1 MKSILKSNQ
10 NNKKISLI
18 LAAAGLGTR
27 FSSEIPKQ
35 YFKIDNQTIL
45 EKTLNIFRNISAI
58 KKIVIPLHRNDKEF
72 KQLDLP
78 DGLNIVTV
86 TGGET
91 RAESV
96 LQALKLVDKD
106 NYVIV
111 HDAVR
116 PFIDQEDIY
125 LLIEEFENQ
134 NEDCLVYGLPVYES
148 LKNINRETLFVEKS
162 VDRNDFYLA
171 QTPQITKAKSLESSL
186 EICLK
191 ENYIPSDE
199 SEAIEYSG
207 GTVRFIPGKRKNIKV
222 TVSEDVMNFY
232 KLEEKV
238 GLGFDSHRF
247 KEGEYLILGGVKVPF
262 NKSFDAH
269 SDGDIIFH
277 SIVDAMLGSVGDGDI
292 GEHFPNTP
300 EWKDAEGSKL
310 FEITNNLLAKKG
322 FKLIQVD
329 IVVILEEPK
338 LNQYKAKIIKNLSQ
352 ILKLNKENIGLKAKT
367 SEKMGFIG
375 NNDGAAAQTIIK
387 ISR

>member
-1 MKSILKSNQ
+1 M
-10 NNKKISLI
+10 
-18 LAAAGLGTR
+18 
-27 FSSEIPKQ
+27 
-35 YFKIDNQTIL
+35 
-45 EKTLNIFRNISAI
+45 
-58 KKIVIPLHRNDKEF
+58 
-72 KQLDLP
+72 
-78 DGLNIVTV
+78 
-86 TGGET
+86 
-91 RAESV
+91 
-96 LQALKLVDKD
+96 
-106 NYVIV
+106 

-116 PFIDQEDIY
+116 PFIDQKDIH

-199 SEAIEYSG
+199 SEAIEHSG

-232 KLEEKV
+232 KPEEKV

-310 FEITNNLLAKKG
+310 FEITNNLLTKKG

-338 LNQYKAKIIKNLSQ
+338 LSQYKAKIIKNLSQ
-352 ILKLNKENIGLKAKT
+352 ILKLNEENIGLKAKT

-387 ISR
+387 ISK

>member
-1 MKSILKSNQ
+1 MKSNQ
-10 NNKKISLI
+10 NNHKISLI
-18 LAAAGLGTR
+18 IAAAGLGTR
-27 FSSEIPKQ
+27 FSSEKPKQ

-45 EKTLNIFRNISAI
+45 EKTLSIFRNISEI
-58 KKIVIPLHRNDKEF
+58 KKIIIPLHKNDKEF

-78 DGLNIVTV
+78 DDLNIVTV

-96 LQALKLVDKD
+96 IQALKLVNEDD
-106 NYVIV
+106 YVIV

-116 PFIDQEDIY
+116 PFIDESDIR
-125 LLIEEFENQ
+125 LLIEQFENQ

-148 LKNINRETLFVEKS
+148 LKNINRETLFVKKS

-171 QTPQITKAKSLESSL
+171 QTPQIAKARLLASSL

-191 ENYIPSDE
+191 ENFIPSDE
-199 SEAIEYSG
+199 SEAIEHTG
-207 GTVRFIPGKRKNIKV
+207 GTVRFIPGKRKNVKV
-222 TVSEDVMNFY
+222 TVSEDVMNFNE
-232 KLEEKV
+232 LQEKV

-247 KEGEYLILGGVKVPF
+247 KEGEYLILGGIKVPF

-277 SIVDAMLGSVGDGDI
+277 SIVDAMLGSIGDGDI
-292 GEHFPNTP
+292 GKHFPNTP
-300 EWKDAEGSKL
+300 EWQDVEGCKL

-322 FKLIQVD
+322 FKIIQVD
-329 IVVILEEPK
+329 IVVILEKPK
-338 LNQYKAKIIKNLSQ
+338 LNKYRAKIIKNLSK
-352 ILKLNKENIGLKAKT
+352 ILKLNEENIGLKAKT

>member
-1 MKSILKSNQ
+1 MKSNQ

-27 FSSEIPKQ
+27 FSPEMPKQ

-45 EKTLNIFRNISAI
+45 EKTLNIFTNISAI
-58 KKIVIPLHRNDKEF
+58 KKIVIPLHKNDKEF
-72 KQLDLP
+72 KKIDLP

-96 LQALKLVDKD
+96 LHALKLVDKED
-106 NYVIV
+106 YVIV

-116 PFIDQEDIY
+116 PFIDQKDIH
-125 LLIEEFENQ
+125 LLIDEFENQ

-199 SEAIEYSG
+199 SEAIEHSG

-222 TVSEDVMNFY
+222 TVAEDVMNFY
-232 KLEEKV
+232 KPEEKV

-247 KEGEYLILGGVKVPF
+247 KDGEYLILGGVKVPF

-269 SDGDIIFH
+269 SDGDIILH
-277 SIVDAMLGSVGDGDI
+277 SIVDAMLGSIGDRDI
-292 GEHFPNTP
+292 GEHFPNTS

-352 ILKLNKENIGLKAKT
+352 ILKLNEENIGLKAKT

-387 ISR
+387 ISK

>member
-1 MKSILKSNQ
+1 MKSNQ

-45 EKTLNIFRNISAI
+45 EKTLNIFTNISAI
-58 KKIVIPLHRNDKEF
+58 KKIVIPLHKNDKEF

-96 LQALKLVDKD
+96 LQALKFVDKD
-106 NYVIV
+106 DYVIV

-199 SEAIEYSG
+199 SEAIEHSG

-232 KLEEKV
+232 KPEEKV

-310 FEITNNLLAKKG
+310 FEITNNLLTKKG

-338 LNQYKAKIIKNLSQ
+338 LSQYKAKIIKNLSQ
-352 ILKLNKENIGLKAKT
+352 ILKLNEENIGLKAKT

>member
-1 MKSILKSNQ
+1 MKSNQ

-27 FSSEIPKQ
+27 FSSEMPKQ

-45 EKTLNIFRNISAI
+45 EKTLNIFTNISAI
-58 KKIVIPLHRNDKEF
+58 KKIVIPLHKNDKEF
-72 KQLDLP
+72 KKIDLP

-96 LQALKLVDKD
+96 LHALKLVDKED
-106 NYVIV
+106 YVIV

-116 PFIDQEDIY
+116 PFIDQKDIH
-125 LLIEEFENQ
+125 LLIDEFENQ

-199 SEAIEYSG
+199 SEAIEHSG

-222 TVSEDVMNFY
+222 TVAEDVMNFY
-232 KLEEKV
+232 KPEEKV

-269 SDGDIIFH
+269 SDGDIILH
-277 SIVDAMLGSVGDGDI
+277 SIVDAMLGSIGDRDI
-292 GEHFPNTP
+292 GEHFPNTS

-352 ILKLNKENIGLKAKT
+352 ILKLNEENIGLKAKT

-387 ISR
+387 ISK

>member
-1 MKSILKSNQ
+1 MKSNQ

-45 EKTLNIFRNISAI
+45 EKTLNIFTNISAI
-58 KKIVIPLHRNDKEF
+58 KKIVIPLHKNDKEF
-72 KQLDLP
+72 KKLDLP

-96 LQALKLVDKD
+96 LQALKLVDKED
-106 NYVIV
+106 YVIV

-116 PFIDQEDIY
+116 PFIDQKDIH
-125 LLIEEFENQ
+125 LLIDEFENQ

-199 SEAIEYSG
+199 SEAIEHSG

-232 KLEEKV
+232 KPEEKV
-238 GLGFDSHRF
+238 RLGFDSHRF

-310 FEITNNLLAKKG
+310 FEITNNLLTKKG

-338 LNQYKAKIIKNLSQ
+338 LSQYKAKIIKNLSQ
-352 ILKLNKENIGLKAKT
+352 ILKLNEENIGLKAKT

>member
-1 MKSILKSNQ
+1 MKSNLNS
-10 NNKKISLI
+10 KKISLI
-18 LAAAGLGTR
+18 LTAAGIGTR
-27 FSSEIPKQ
+27 FSSEKPKQ

-58 KKIVIPLHRNDKEF
+58 KKIIIPLHKNDKEF

-78 DGLNIVTV
+78 DDLNIVTV

-96 LQALKLVDKD
+96 LRALKLVDKD

-199 SEAIEYSG
+199 SEAIEHSG

-222 TVSEDVMNFY
+222 TVAEDVMNFY
-232 KLEEKV
+232 KPEEKV

-247 KEGEYLILGGVKVPF
+247 KEGDYLILGGIKVPF
-262 NKSFDAH
+262 TKSFDAH

-277 SIVDAMLGSVGDGDI
+277 SIIDAMLGSIGDGDI

-310 FEITNNLLAKKG
+310 FEITNNLLTKKG

-338 LNQYKAKIIKNLSQ
+338 LSQYKAKIIKNLSQ
-352 ILKLNKENIGLKAKT
+352 ILKLNEENIGLKAKT

>member
-27 FSSEIPKQ
+27 FSSEMPKQ

-58 KKIVIPLHRNDKEF
+58 KKIVIPLHKNDKEF

-106 NYVIV
+106 DYVIV

-116 PFIDQEDIY
+116 PFIDQEDIH

-199 SEAIEYSG
+199 SEAIEHSG

-269 SDGDIIFH
+269 SDGDIILH
-277 SIVDAMLGSVGDGDI
+277 SIVDAMLGSIGDRDI
-292 GEHFPNTP
+292 GEHFPNTS

-352 ILKLNKENIGLKAKT
+352 ILKLNEENIGLKAKT

-387 ISR
+387 ISK

>member
-1 MKSILKSNQ
+1 MKSNQ

-58 KKIVIPLHRNDKEF
+58 KKIIIPLHKNDKEF

-78 DGLNIVTV
+78 DDLNIVTV

-96 LQALKLVDKD
+96 LRALKLVDKD

-116 PFIDQEDIY
+116 PFIDKEDIY

-191 ENYIPSDE
+191 ENYVPSDE
-199 SEAIEYSG
+199 SEAIEHSG

-222 TVSEDVMNFY
+222 TVFEDVINFY
-232 KLEEKV
+232 KPEEKV

-247 KEGEYLILGGVKVPF
+247 KEGEHLILGGVKVPF

-310 FEITNNLLAKKG
+310 FEITNNLLTKKG

-338 LNQYKAKIIKNLSQ
+338 LSQYKAKIIKNLSQ
-352 ILKLNKENIGLKAKT
+352 ILKLNEENIGLKAKT

>member
-1 MKSILKSNQ
+1 MKSNQ

-45 EKTLNIFRNISAI
+45 EKTLNIFTNISAI
-58 KKIVIPLHRNDKEF
+58 KKIVIPLHKNDKEF
-72 KQLDLP
+72 KKLDLP

-96 LQALKLVDKD
+96 LQALKLVDKED
-106 NYVIV
+106 YVIV

-116 PFIDQEDIY
+116 PFIDQKDIH
-125 LLIEEFENQ
+125 LLIDEFENQ

-199 SEAIEYSG
+199 SEAIEHSG

-232 KLEEKV
+232 KPEEKV

-247 KEGEYLILGGVKVPF
+247 KKGEYLILGGVKVPF

-310 FEITNNLLAKKG
+310 FEITNNLLTKKG

-338 LNQYKAKIIKNLSQ
+338 LSQYKAKIIKNLSQ
-352 ILKLNKENIGLKAKT
+352 ILKLNEENIGLKAKT

>member
-1 MKSILKSNQ
+1 MKSNQ

-58 KKIVIPLHRNDKEF
+58 KKIVIPLHKNDKEF

-78 DGLNIVTV
+78 DGLNIATV

-106 NYVIV
+106 DYVIV

-116 PFIDQEDIY
+116 PFIDQEDIH

-199 SEAIEYSG
+199 SEAIEHSG

-232 KLEEKV
+232 KPEEKV

-310 FEITNNLLAKKG
+310 FEITNNLLTKKG

-338 LNQYKAKIIKNLSQ
+338 LSQYKAKIIKNLSQ
-352 ILKLNKENIGLKAKT
+352 ILKLNEENIGLKAKT

>member
-1 MKSILKSNQ
+1 MKSNR

-45 EKTLNIFRNISAI
+45 EKTLNIFINISAI
-58 KKIVIPLHRNDKEF
+58 KKIVIPLHKNDKEF
-72 KQLDLP
+72 KKLDLP

-96 LQALKLVDKD
+96 LQALKLVDKED
-106 NYVIV
+106 YVIV

-116 PFIDQEDIY
+116 PFIDQKDIH
-125 LLIEEFENQ
+125 LLIDEFENQ

-199 SEAIEYSG
+199 SEAIEHTG

-232 KLEEKV
+232 KPEEKV

-310 FEITNNLLAKKG
+310 FEITNNLLTKKG

-352 ILKLNKENIGLKAKT
+352 ILTLNEENIGLKAKT

>member
-1 MKSILKSNQ
+1 LKSNQ
-10 NNKKISLI
+10 NSKKISLI

-27 FSSEIPKQ
+27 FSSEKPKQ

-58 KKIVIPLHRNDKEF
+58 KKIIIPLHKNDKEF

-78 DGLNIVTV
+78 DDLDIVTV

-96 LQALKLVDKD
+96 LQALKLVDED
-106 NYVIV
+106 DYVIV

-125 LLIEEFENQ
+125 LLIKEFENQ

-171 QTPQITKAKSLESSL
+171 QTPQIAKAKSLESSL
-186 EICLK
+186 DICLK

-199 SEAIEYSG
+199 SEAIEHSG

-222 TVSEDVMNFY
+222 TVSEDVINFY
-232 KLEEKV
+232 KPEEKV

-247 KEGEYLILGGVKVPF
+247 KEGEYLILGGIKVPF

-277 SIVDAMLGSVGDGDI
+277 SIVDAMLGSIGDKDI

-310 FEITNNLLAKKG
+310 FEITNNLLTKKG

-338 LNQYKAKIIKNLSQ
+338 LSQYKAKIIKNLSQ
-352 ILKLNKENIGLKAKT
+352 ILKLNEENIGLKAKT

>member
-1 MKSILKSNQ
+1 MKSNQ
-10 NNKKISLI
+10 NNHKISLI
-18 LAAAGLGTR
+18 IAAAGLGTR
-27 FSSEIPKQ
+27 FSSEKPKQ

-45 EKTLNIFRNISAI
+45 EKTLSIFRNISEI
-58 KKIVIPLHRNDKEF
+58 KKIIIPLHKNDKEF

-78 DGLNIVTV
+78 DDLNIVTV

-96 LQALKLVDKD
+96 IQALKLVNEDD
-106 NYVIV
+106 YVIV

-116 PFIDQEDIY
+116 PFIDESDIR
-125 LLIEEFENQ
+125 LLIEQFENQ

-148 LKNINRETLFVEKS
+148 LKIINRETLFVKKS

-171 QTPQITKAKSLESSL
+171 QTPQIAKAKLLESSL

-191 ENYIPSDE
+191 ENFIPSDE
-199 SEAIEYSG
+199 SEAIEHSG
-207 GTVRFIPGKRKNIKV
+207 GTVRFIPGKRKNVKV
-222 TVSEDVMNFY
+222 TVSEDVMNFNE
-232 KLEEKV
+232 LQEKV

-247 KEGEYLILGGVKVPF
+247 KEGEYLILGGIKVPF

-277 SIVDAMLGSVGDGDI
+277 SIVDAMLGSIGDGDI

-300 EWKDAEGSKL
+300 EWQDAEGCKL

-322 FKLIQVD
+322 FKIIQVD
-329 IVVILEEPK
+329 IVVILEKPK
-338 LNQYKAKIIKNLSQ
+338 LNKYRAKIIKNLSK
-352 ILKLNKENIGLKAKT
+352 ILKLNEENIGLKAKT

>member
-1 MKSILKSNQ
+1 MKSNQ

-58 KKIVIPLHRNDKEF
+58 KKIVIPLHKNDKEF

-78 DGLNIVTV
+78 DGLNIATV

-106 NYVIV
+106 DYVIV

-199 SEAIEYSG
+199 SEAIEHSG

-232 KLEEKV
+232 KPEEKV

-310 FEITNNLLAKKG
+310 FEITNNLLTKKG
-322 FKLIQVD
+322 FKLVQVD

-338 LNQYKAKIIKNLSQ
+338 LSQYKAKIIKNLSQ
-352 ILKLNKENIGLKAKT
+352 ILKLNEENIGLKAKT

>member
-1 MKSILKSNQ
+1 MKSNQ
-10 NNKKISLI
+10 NNHKISLI
-18 LAAAGLGTR
+18 IAAAGLGTR
-27 FSSEIPKQ
+27 FSSEKPKQ

-45 EKTLNIFRNISAI
+45 EKTLSIFRNISEI
-58 KKIVIPLHRNDKEF
+58 KKIIIPLHKNDKEF

-78 DGLNIVTV
+78 DDLNIVTV

-96 LQALKLVDKD
+96 IQALKLVNEDD
-106 NYVIV
+106 YVIV

-116 PFIDQEDIY
+116 PFIDESDIR
-125 LLIEEFENQ
+125 LLIEQFENQ

-148 LKNINRETLFVEKS
+148 LKIINRETLFVKKS

-171 QTPQITKAKSLESSL
+171 QTPQIAKAKLLESSL

-191 ENYIPSDE
+191 ENFIPSDE
-199 SEAIEYSG
+199 SEAIEHSG
-207 GTVRFIPGKRKNIKV
+207 GTVRFIPGKRKNVKV
-222 TVSEDVMNFY
+222 TVFEDVRNFN
-232 KLEEKV
+232 KLQEKV

-247 KEGEYLILGGVKVPF
+247 KEGEYLILGGIKVPF
-262 NKSFDAH
+262 NRSFDAH

-277 SIVDAMLGSVGDGDI
+277 SIVDAMLGSIGDGDI
-292 GEHFPNTP
+292 GKHFPNTP
-300 EWKDAEGSKL
+300 EWQDVEGCKL

-322 FKLIQVD
+322 FKIIQVD
-329 IVVILEEPK
+329 IVVILEKPK
-338 LNQYKAKIIKNLSQ
+338 LNKYRAKIIKNLSK
-352 ILKLNKENIGLKAKT
+352 ILKLNEENIGLKAKT

>member
-1 MKSILKSNQ
+1 MKSNQ

-45 EKTLNIFRNISAI
+45 EKTLNIFTNISAI
-58 KKIVIPLHRNDKEF
+58 KKIVIPLHKNDKEF
-72 KQLDLP
+72 KKIDLP

-96 LQALKLVDKD
+96 LHALKLVDKED
-106 NYVIV
+106 YVIV

-116 PFIDQEDIY
+116 PFIDQKDIH
-125 LLIEEFENQ
+125 LLIDEFENQ

-199 SEAIEYSG
+199 SEAIEHSG

-222 TVSEDVMNFY
+222 TVAEDVMNFY
-232 KLEEKV
+232 KPEEKV

-247 KEGEYLILGGVKVPF
+247 KDGEYLILGGVKVPF

-269 SDGDIIFH
+269 SDGDIILH
-277 SIVDAMLGSVGDGDI
+277 SIVDAMLGSIGDRDI
-292 GEHFPNTP
+292 GEHFPNTS

-352 ILKLNKENIGLKAKT
+352 ILKLNEENIGLKAKT

-387 ISR
+387 ISK

>member
-1 MKSILKSNQ
+1 MKSNQ
-10 NNKKISLI
+10 NNHKISLI
-18 LAAAGLGTR
+18 IAAAGLGTR
-27 FSSEIPKQ
+27 FSSEKPKQ

-45 EKTLNIFRNISAI
+45 EKTLSIFRNISEI
-58 KKIVIPLHRNDKEF
+58 KKIIIPLHKNDKEF

-78 DGLNIVTV
+78 DDLNIVTV

-96 LQALKLVDKD
+96 IQALKLVNEDD
-106 NYVIV
+106 YVIV

-116 PFIDQEDIY
+116 PFIDESDIR
-125 LLIEEFENQ
+125 LLIEQFENQ

-148 LKNINRETLFVEKS
+148 LKNINRETLFVKKS

-171 QTPQITKAKSLESSL
+171 QTPQIAKARLLASSL

-191 ENYIPSDE
+191 ENFIPSDE
-199 SEAIEYSG
+199 SEAIEHTG
-207 GTVRFIPGKRKNIKV
+207 GTVRFIPGKRKNVKV
-222 TVSEDVMNFY
+222 TVSEDVMNFNE
-232 KLEEKV
+232 LQEKV

-247 KEGEYLILGGVKVPF
+247 KEGEYLILGGIKVPF

-277 SIVDAMLGSVGDGDI
+277 SIVDAMLGSIGDGDI

-300 EWKDAEGSKL
+300 EWQDAEGCKL

-322 FKLIQVD
+322 FKIIQVD
-329 IVVILEEPK
+329 IVVILEKPK
-338 LNQYKAKIIKNLSQ
+338 LNKYRAKIIKNLSK
-352 ILKLNKENIGLKAKT
+352 ILKLNEENIGLKAKT

>member
-1 MKSILKSNQ
+1 MKSNQ

-35 YFKIDNQTIL
+35 YYKIDNQTIL
-45 EKTLNIFRNISAI
+45 EKTLNIFTNISAI
-58 KKIVIPLHRNDKEF
+58 KKIVIPLHKNDKEF
-72 KQLDLP
+72 KKLDLP

-96 LQALKLVDKD
+96 LQALKLVDKED
-106 NYVIV
+106 YVIV

-116 PFIDQEDIY
+116 PFIDQKDIH
-125 LLIEEFENQ
+125 LLIDEFENQ

-199 SEAIEYSG
+199 SEAIEHSG

-232 KLEEKV
+232 KPEEKV

-247 KEGEYLILGGVKVPF
+247 KEGEHLILGGVKVPF

-310 FEITNNLLAKKG
+310 FEITNNLLTKKG

-338 LNQYKAKIIKNLSQ
+338 LSQYKAKIIKNLSQ
-352 ILKLNKENIGLKAKT
+352 ILKLNEENIGLKAKT

>member
-1 MKSILKSNQ
+1 LKSNQ
-10 NNKKISLI
+10 NNHKISLI
-18 LAAAGLGTR
+18 IAAAGLGTR
-27 FSSEIPKQ
+27 FSSEKPKQ

-45 EKTLNIFRNISAI
+45 EKTLSIFRNISEI
-58 KKIVIPLHRNDKEF
+58 KKIIIPLHKNDKEF

-78 DGLNIVTV
+78 DDLNIVTV

-96 LQALKLVDKD
+96 IQALKLVNEDD
-106 NYVIV
+106 YVIV

-116 PFIDQEDIY
+116 PFIDESDIR
-125 LLIEEFENQ
+125 LLIEQFENQ

-148 LKNINRETLFVEKS
+148 LKNINRETLFVKKS

-171 QTPQITKAKSLESSL
+171 QTPQIAKARLLASSL

-191 ENYIPSDE
+191 ENFIPSDE
-199 SEAIEYSG
+199 SEAIEHTG
-207 GTVRFIPGKRKNIKV
+207 GTVRFIPGKRKNVKV
-222 TVSEDVMNFY
+222 TVSEDVMNFNE
-232 KLEEKV
+232 LQEKV

-247 KEGEYLILGGVKVPF
+247 KEGEYLILGGIKVPF

-277 SIVDAMLGSVGDGDI
+277 SIVDAMLGSIGDGDI

-300 EWKDAEGSKL
+300 EWQDAEGCKL

-322 FKLIQVD
+322 FKIIQVD
-329 IVVILEEPK
+329 IVVILEKPK
-338 LNQYKAKIIKNLSQ
+338 LNKYRAKIIKNLSK
-352 ILKLNKENIGLKAKT
+352 ILKLNEENIGLKAKT

>member
-1 MKSILKSNQ
+1 LKSNQ

-27 FSSEIPKQ
+27 FSPEMPKQ

-45 EKTLNIFRNISAI
+45 EKTLNIFRDISEI
-58 KKIVIPLHRNDKEF
+58 KKIVIPLHKNDKEF

-78 DGLNIVTV
+78 DALNIVTV

-106 NYVIV
+106 DYVIV

-116 PFIDQEDIY
+116 PFIDQEDIH

-199 SEAIEYSG
+199 SEAIEHSG

-222 TVSEDVMNFY
+222 TVSEDVINFY
-232 KLEEKV
+232 KPEEKV

-247 KEGEYLILGGVKVPF
+247 KEGEYLTLGGIKVPF

-277 SIVDAMLGSVGDGDI
+277 SIVDAMLGSIGDGDI

-310 FEITNNLLAKKG
+310 FAITNNLLAKKG

-352 ILKLNKENIGLKAKT
+352 ILKLNEENIGLKAKT

>member
-1 MKSILKSNQ
+1 MKSNQ

-27 FSSEIPKQ
+27 FSPEMPKQ

-45 EKTLNIFRNISAI
+45 EKTLKIFTNISAI
-58 KKIVIPLHRNDKEF
+58 KKIVIPLHKNDKEF
-72 KQLDLP
+72 KKLDLP

-96 LQALKLVDKD
+96 LQALKLVDKED
-106 NYVIV
+106 YVIV

-116 PFIDQEDIY
+116 PFIDQKDIH
-125 LLIEEFENQ
+125 LLIDEFENQ

-171 QTPQITKAKSLESSL
+171 QTPQITKVKSLESAL

-199 SEAIEYSG
+199 SEAIEHSG

-232 KLEEKV
+232 KPEEKV

-262 NKSFDAH
+262 NKSIH
-269 SDGDIIFH
+269 W
-277 SIVDAMLGSVGDGDI
+277 VPL
-292 GEHFPNTP
+292 P
-300 EWKDAEGSKL
+300 
-310 FEITNNLLAKKG
+310 
-322 FKLIQVD
+322 
-329 IVVILEEPK
+329 
-338 LNQYKAKIIKNLSQ
+338 
-352 ILKLNKENIGLKAKT
+352 
-367 SEKMGFIG
+367 
-375 NNDGAAAQTIIK
+375 
-387 ISR
+387 

>member
-1 MKSILKSNQ
+1 MKSNQ

-27 FSSEIPKQ
+27 FSPEMPKQ

-45 EKTLNIFRNISAI
+45 EKTLNIFTNISAI
-58 KKIVIPLHRNDKEF
+58 KKIVIPLHKNDKEF
-72 KQLDLP
+72 KKLDLP

-106 NYVIV
+106 DYVIV

-116 PFIDQEDIY
+116 PFIDQEDIH
-125 LLIEEFENQ
+125 LLIQEFENQ

-199 SEAIEYSG
+199 SEAIEHSG

-232 KLEEKV
+232 KPEEKV

-247 KEGEYLILGGVKVPF
+247 KKGEYLILGGVKVPF

-277 SIVDAMLGSVGDGDI
+277 SIVDAMLGSIGDGDI

-310 FEITNNLLAKKG
+310 FEITNNLLTKKG

-338 LNQYKAKIIKNLSQ
+338 LSQYKAKIIKNLSQ
-352 ILKLNKENIGLKAKT
+352 ILKLNEENIGLKAKT

>member
-1 MKSILKSNQ
+1 MKSNQ

-45 EKTLNIFRNISAI
+45 EKTLNIFTNISAI
-58 KKIVIPLHRNDKEF
+58 KKIVIPLHKNDKEF
-72 KQLDLP
+72 KKLDLP

-96 LQALKLVDKD
+96 LQALKLVDKED
-106 NYVIV
+106 YVIV

-116 PFIDQEDIY
+116 PFIDQKDIH
-125 LLIEEFENQ
+125 LLIDEFENQ

-148 LKNINRETLFVEKS
+148 LKNINRETSFVEKS

-199 SEAIEYSG
+199 SEAIEHTG

-222 TVSEDVMNFY
+222 TVSEDVMNFC
-232 KLEEKV
+232 KPEEKV

-277 SIVDAMLGSVGDGDI
+277 SIVDAMLGSVGDKDI

-310 FEITNNLLAKKG
+310 FEITNNLLTKKG

-338 LNQYKAKIIKNLSQ
+338 LSQYKAKIIKNLSQ
-352 ILKLNKENIGLKAKT
+352 ILKLNEENIGLKAKT

>member
-1 MKSILKSNQ
+1 MKSNQ

-45 EKTLNIFRNISAI
+45 EKTLNIFTNISAI
-58 KKIVIPLHRNDKEF
+58 KKIVIPLHKNDKEF
-72 KQLDLP
+72 KKIDLP

-96 LQALKLVDKD
+96 LQALKLVDKED
-106 NYVIV
+106 YVIV

-116 PFIDQEDIY
+116 PFIDQKDIH
-125 LLIEEFENQ
+125 LLIDEFENQ

-199 SEAIEYSG
+199 SEAIEHSG

-232 KLEEKV
+232 KPEERV

-277 SIVDAMLGSVGDGDI
+277 SIVDAMLGSIGDGDI
-292 GEHFPNTP
+292 GEHFPNTS

-310 FEITNNLLAKKG
+310 FEITNDLLAKKG

-338 LNQYKAKIIKNLSQ
+338 LSQYKAKIIKNLSQ
-352 ILKLNKENIGLKAKT
+352 ILKLNEENIGLKAKT

>member
-1 MKSILKSNQ
+1 LKSNQ
-10 NNKKISLI
+10 NNHKISLI
-18 LAAAGLGTR
+18 IAAAGLGTR
-27 FSSEIPKQ
+27 FSSEKPKQ

-45 EKTLNIFRNISAI
+45 EKTLSIFRNISEI
-58 KKIVIPLHRNDKEF
+58 KKIIIPLHKNDKEF

-78 DGLNIVTV
+78 DDLNIVTV

-96 LQALKLVDKD
+96 IQALKLVNEDD
-106 NYVIV
+106 YVIV

-116 PFIDQEDIY
+116 PFIDESDIR
-125 LLIEEFENQ
+125 LLIEQFENQ

-148 LKNINRETLFVEKS
+148 LKNINRETLFVKKS

-171 QTPQITKAKSLESSL
+171 QTPQIAKARLLASSL

-191 ENYIPSDE
+191 ENFIPSDE
-199 SEAIEYSG
+199 SEAIEHTG
-207 GTVRFIPGKRKNIKV
+207 GTVRFIPGKRKNVKV
-222 TVSEDVMNFY
+222 TVSEDVMNFNE
-232 KLEEKV
+232 LQEKV

-247 KEGEYLILGGVKVPF
+247 KEGEYLILGGIKVPF

-277 SIVDAMLGSVGDGDI
+277 SIVDAMLGSIGDGDI
-292 GEHFPNTP
+292 GKHFPNTP
-300 EWKDAEGSKL
+300 EWQDVEGCKL

-322 FKLIQVD
+322 FKIIQVD
-329 IVVILEEPK
+329 IVVILEKPK
-338 LNQYKAKIIKNLSQ
+338 LNKYRAKIIKNLSK
-352 ILKLNKENIGLKAKT
+352 ILKLNEENIGLKAKT

>member
-1 MKSILKSNQ
+1 MKSNLNS
-10 NNKKISLI
+10 KKISLI

-27 FSSEIPKQ
+27 FSSEKPKQ

-58 KKIVIPLHRNDKEF
+58 KKIIIPLHKNDKEF

-78 DGLNIVTV
+78 DDLNIVTV

-96 LQALKLVDKD
+96 LRALKLVDKD

-199 SEAIEYSG
+199 SEAIEHSG

-222 TVSEDVMNFY
+222 TVAEDVMNFY
-232 KLEEKV
+232 KPEEKV

-247 KEGEYLILGGVKVPF
+247 KEGDYLILGGIKVPF
-262 NKSFDAH
+262 TKSFDAH

-277 SIVDAMLGSVGDGDI
+277 SIIDAMLGSVGDGDI

-310 FEITNNLLAKKG
+310 FEITNNLLTKKG

-338 LNQYKAKIIKNLSQ
+338 LSQYKAKIIKNLSQ
-352 ILKLNKENIGLKAKT
+352 ILKLNEENIGLKAKT

-387 ISR
+387 ISK

>member
-1 MKSILKSNQ
+1 MKSNLNS
-10 NNKKISLI
+10 KKISLI
-18 LAAAGLGTR
+18 LTAAGLGTR
-27 FSSEIPKQ
+27 FSSEKPKQ

-58 KKIVIPLHRNDKEF
+58 KKIIIPLHKNDKEF

-78 DGLNIVTV
+78 DDLNIVTV

-96 LQALKLVDKD
+96 LRALKLVDKD

-199 SEAIEYSG
+199 SEAIEHSG

-247 KEGEYLILGGVKVPF
+247 KKGEYLILGGVKVPF

-300 EWKDAEGSKL
+300 EWEDAEGSKL
-310 FEITNNLLAKKG
+310 YEITNNLLTKKG

-338 LNQYKAKIIKNLSQ
+338 LSQYKAKIIKNLSQ
-352 ILKLNKENIGLKAKT
+352 ILKLNEENIGLKAKT

>member
-1 MKSILKSNQ
+1 MKSNQ
-10 NNKKISLI
+10 NSKKISLI

-27 FSSEIPKQ
+27 FSSEKPKQ

-58 KKIVIPLHRNDKEF
+58 KKIIIPLHKNDKEF

-78 DGLNIVTV
+78 DDLDIVTV

-96 LQALKLVDKD
+96 LQALKLVDED
-106 NYVIV
+106 DYVIV

-125 LLIEEFENQ
+125 LLIKEFENQ

-171 QTPQITKAKSLESSL
+171 QTPQIAKAKSLESSL
-186 EICLK
+186 DICLK

-199 SEAIEYSG
+199 SEAIEHSG

-222 TVSEDVMNFY
+222 TVSEDVINFY
-232 KLEEKV
+232 KPEEKV

-247 KEGEYLILGGVKVPF
+247 KEGEYLILGGIKVPF

-277 SIVDAMLGSVGDGDI
+277 SIVDAMLGSIGDKDI

-310 FEITNNLLAKKG
+310 FEITNNLLTKKG

-338 LNQYKAKIIKNLSQ
+338 LSQYKAKIIKNLSQ
-352 ILKLNKENIGLKAKT
+352 ILKLNEENIGLKAKT

>member
-1 MKSILKSNQ
+1 LKSNQ

-45 EKTLNIFRNISAI
+45 EKTLNIFRNIPAI
-58 KKIVIPLHRNDKEF
+58 KKIVIPLHKNDKEF

-96 LQALKLVDKD
+96 LQAVKLVDKD
-106 NYVIV
+106 DYVIV

-116 PFIDQEDIY
+116 PFIDQEDIH

-222 TVSEDVMNFY
+222 TVSEDVTNFY
-232 KLEEKV
+232 KPEEKV

-277 SIVDAMLGSVGDGDI
+277 SIVDAMLGSVGDRDI

>member
-58 KKIVIPLHRNDKEF
+58 KKIVIPLHKNDKEF

-78 DGLNIVTV
+78 DGLNIATV

-96 LQALKLVDKD
+96 LQALKLVDKED
-106 NYVIV
+106 YVIV

-125 LLIEEFENQ
+125 LLIDEFENQ

-199 SEAIEYSG
+199 SEAIEHSG

-222 TVSEDVMNFY
+222 TVSEDVTNFS

-247 KEGEYLILGGVKVPF
+247 KEGEYLSLGGVKVPF

-277 SIVDAMLGSVGDGDI
+277 SIVDAMLGAVGDGDI

-310 FEITNNLLAKKG
+310 FEITNNLLTKKG

-338 LNQYKAKIIKNLSQ
+338 LSQYKAKIIKNLSQ
-352 ILKLNKENIGLKAKT
+352 ILKLNEENIGLKAKT

>member
-1 MKSILKSNQ
+1 MKSNQ

-27 FSSEIPKQ
+27 FSPEMPKQ

-45 EKTLNIFRNISAI
+45 EKTLNIFRDISEI
-58 KKIVIPLHRNDKEF
+58 KKIVIPLHKNDKEF

-78 DGLNIVTV
+78 DALNIVTV

-106 NYVIV
+106 DYVIV

-116 PFIDQEDIY
+116 PFIDQEDIH

-199 SEAIEYSG
+199 SEAIEHSG

-222 TVSEDVMNFY
+222 TVSEDVINFY
-232 KLEEKV
+232 KPEEKV

-247 KEGEYLILGGVKVPF
+247 KEGEYLTLGGIKVPF

-277 SIVDAMLGSVGDGDI
+277 SIVDAMLGSIGDGDI

-310 FEITNNLLAKKG
+310 FAITNNLLAKKG

-352 ILKLNKENIGLKAKT
+352 ILKLNEENIGLKAKT

>member
-1 MKSILKSNQ
+1 MKSNLNS
-10 NNKKISLI
+10 KKISLI
-18 LAAAGLGTR
+18 LTAAGLGTR
-27 FSSEIPKQ
+27 FSSEKPKQ

-58 KKIVIPLHRNDKEF
+58 KKIIIPLHKNDKEF

-78 DGLNIVTV
+78 DDLNIVTV

-96 LQALKLVDKD
+96 LRALKLVDKD

-148 LKNINRETLFVEKS
+148 LKNINRETLFVENS

-199 SEAIEYSG
+199 SEAIEHSG

-232 KLEEKV
+232 KPEEKV

-310 FEITNNLLAKKG
+310 FEITNNLLTKKG

-352 ILKLNKENIGLKAKT
+352 ILKLNEENIGLKAKT